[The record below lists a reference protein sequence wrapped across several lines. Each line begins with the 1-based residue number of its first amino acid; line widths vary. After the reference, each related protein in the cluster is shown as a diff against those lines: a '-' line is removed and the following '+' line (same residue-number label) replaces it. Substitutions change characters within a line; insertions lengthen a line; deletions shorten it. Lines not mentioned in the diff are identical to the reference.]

1 MCADGWWG
9 GGEERER
16 ESSSIHKDRWA
27 DLSANCTHLFTPPSH
42 TSSCLPLFLPFSFQQ
57 VPLEDCDQLWHCV
70 HVITGGGIAEE
81 WCHVTFCDL
90 YLHFDLQRLHWLH
103 LTGSRS
109 AHKDKLKMSLSEAEL
124 WSVGETRTAILNYSS
139 KTREHLGWNIPLQH
153 KFTKTKIFS
162 MKGTILL
169 ALGQNN
175 ASELAQLISHQ
186 QELIYY
192 EDTESH
198 QERSKLISYQM
209 VKKYSK
215 E

>member
-90 YLHFDLQRLHWLH
+90 YLHFDLQRLRWLH

-124 WSVGETRTAILNYSS
+124 VICGRDAHSNFE
-139 KTREHLGWNIPLQH
+139 LQ
-153 KFTKTKIFS
+153 
-162 MKGTILL
+162 L
-169 ALGQNN
+169 
-175 ASELAQLISHQ
+175 
-186 QELIYY
+186 
-192 EDTESH
+192 EDTWTFG
-198 QERSKLISYQM
+198 
-209 VKKYSK
+209 VKYPFTT
-215 E
+215 

>member
-57 VPLEDCDQLWHCV
+57 VPLEDCDQLWYCV
-70 HVITGGGIAEE
+70 HVITGGIAEE

-90 YLHFDLQRLHWLH
+90 YLHFDLQHLRWLH

-153 KFTKTKIFS
+153 KFTKNQDILDEGNYFIGLGSKQCLRTSTADFTS
-162 MKGTILL
+162 TGTDLL
-169 ALGQNN
+169 RRYRITSRTVKAD
-175 ASELAQLISHQ
+175 LISAG
-186 QELIYY
+186 
-192 EDTESH
+192 
-198 QERSKLISYQM
+198 
-209 VKKYSK
+209 K
-215 E
+215 EIL